1 MATTDIAYNV
11 ITKRSPRNEDPVRHM
26 ARFRLVVGPVPLHH
40 QVYLDLSAAMDEGEW
55 KPGDRLPPE
64 RELAERYGCSLI
76 TVRRALSELAR
87 EMRIERTRGRGTF
100 VTHPRLEL
108 DFGGSQSFT
117 SEMQSHGLDPETR
130 VVAARSEP
138 AGEAEAHALEL
149 KVGAPTLYLERLRLA
164 DGEPL
169 LLEQVHLPADRF
181 PGLLATD
188 LEHNSLYQLLT
199 ERYGTRVVRAREAI
213 EPVLLRGR
221 EAKLLDQ
228 PPGRPALLVEGV
240 AFAADGVPVEF
251 ARSFVRGD
259 RTRYYVERLVVRS
272 PTAPVEEPVA
282 GAGIARLAGTGRRE
296 LRGRS

>member
-1 MATTDIAYNV
+1 
-11 ITKRSPRNEDPVRHM
+11 M

-40 QVYLDLSAAMDEGEW
+40 QVYLDLTSALDAGEW

-87 EMRIERTRGRGTF
+87 EQRIERTRGRGTY
-100 VTHPRLEL
+100 VLHPRLEL

-117 SEMQSHGLDPETR
+117 SDMQSRGLDPETR
-130 VVAARSEP
+130 VVAARRED
-138 AGEAEAHALEL
+138 AGEAVAHALEL
-149 KVGAPTLYLERLRLA
+149 KTGAPTLYLERLRLA

-181 PGLLATD
+181 PGLLASD
-188 LEHNSLYQLLT
+188 LEHNSLYEILT

-213 EPVLLRGR
+213 EPVLLRAR

-228 PPGRPALLVEGV
+228 APGRPALLVEGV
-240 AFAADGVPVEF
+240 AFAADGFPIEF
-251 ARSFVRGD
+251 ARSYVRGD

-272 PTAPVEEPVA
+272 PTESSASVEEPRA
-282 GAGIARLAGTGRRE
+282 GAGIGRLAGSRRRE